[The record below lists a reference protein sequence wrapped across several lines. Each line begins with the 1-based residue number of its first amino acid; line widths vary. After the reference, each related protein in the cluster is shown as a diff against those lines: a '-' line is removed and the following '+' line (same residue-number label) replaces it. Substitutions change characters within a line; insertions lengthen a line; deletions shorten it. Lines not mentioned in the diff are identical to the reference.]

1 MALAFMSGKLIE
13 YKGKIM
19 ERRFIGVVELA
30 DYLGLTKGTVY
41 VWVCRRKIPYVKV
54 GRLVKFDLHK
64 IEKWLEETSTK
75 VYN

>member
-1 MALAFMSGKLIE
+1 
-13 YKGKIM
+13 M
-19 ERRFIGVVELA
+19 ERRYIGVVELA

-41 VWVCRRKIPYVKV
+41 VWVCHRKIPYFKV

-64 IEKWLEETSTK
+64 IEKWLEETSIK